1 MRRWVRVNGKPTL
14 RGNHV
19 LLALSFGVA
28 VKGTQGKYEHG
39 SRPPTW
45 TDNDPVSTSD
55 GVMSGVVSTN
65 DRNRRIKTR
74 QVQVNEKKE
83 LSQHVAR

>member
-1 MRRWVRVNGKPTL
+1 MRKWVRVNGKPTL

-19 LLALSFGVA
+19 LLALSLSVT
-28 VKGTQGKYEHG
+28 VDGTQGKYEHG
-39 SRPPTW
+39 SKPPTW
-45 TDNDPVSTSD
+45 IDNDPVLTSD

-65 DRNRRIKTR
+65 NRDGRIKTR
-74 QVQVNEKKE
+74 QVQVNEKKG